1 MSPGKDETRV
11 CGYIYINI
19 YITYMY
25 IYMYI
30 YKLKKEKIRPGG
42 YKTQNSEKKKTTKDK
57 NLQTAY
63 KRYVLILSD

>member
-1 MSPGKDETRV
+1 
-11 CGYIYINI
+11 
-19 YITYMY
+19 MY
-25 IYMYI
+25 IYI